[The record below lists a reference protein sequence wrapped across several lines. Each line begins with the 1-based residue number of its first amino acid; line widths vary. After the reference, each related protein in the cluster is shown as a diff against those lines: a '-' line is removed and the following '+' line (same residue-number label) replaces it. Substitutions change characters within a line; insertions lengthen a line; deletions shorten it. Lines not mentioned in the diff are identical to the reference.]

1 MQAVD
6 VMTSEVV
13 SVEPEMTVREAAALF
28 AEHEISGAPVLDAQG
43 HLRGIISDADLLHRV
58 ELGTEKPRRSWWHEM
73 LSSRHDASAYIKEHG
88 RLVKDVMTEGVITVD
103 EATPLDEV
111 ANRLEIHHIRRV
123 PVMRGDQVVGIV
135 SRANL
140 VQALA
145 LAPRVPNT
153 LQAVSDRE
161 IRAMLMG
168 EIAGRNWAMSGRN
181 IIVQNGVVHLFGY
194 YVWSPDQVQAMRV
207 AAESIPGVKAVEDHT
222 CDVPAVMGM

>member
-1 MQAVD
+1 MQAAD

-13 SVEPEMTVREAAALF
+13 SVKPEMLVREAAALF

-43 HLRGIISDADLLHRV
+43 HLRGMISDGDLLHRV
-58 ELGTEKPRRSWWHEM
+58 ELGTQKRRRSWWHEL
-73 LSSRHDASAYIKEHG
+73 LSSRHDAAAYIKTHA
-88 RLVKDVMTEGVITVD
+88 RLVKDVMTESVVTVD
-103 EATPLDEV
+103 ETTPLDEV
-111 ANRLEIHHIRRV
+111 ANKLAIHHIRRV
-123 PVMRGDQVVGIV
+123 PVMRGEQVVGII

-145 LAPRVPNT
+145 VAPREPDI

-168 EIAGRNWAMSGRN
+168 EIAGRSWAMSGCN

-194 YVWSPDQVQAMRV
+194 YVWFPDQVQAMRV
-207 AAESIPGVKAVEDHT
+207 AAESIPGVRAIEDHT